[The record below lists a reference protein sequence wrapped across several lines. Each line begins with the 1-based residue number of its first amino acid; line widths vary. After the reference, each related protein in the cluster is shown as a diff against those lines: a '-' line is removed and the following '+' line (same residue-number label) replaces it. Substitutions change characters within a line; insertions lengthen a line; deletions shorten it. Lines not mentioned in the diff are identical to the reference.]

1 MRHGRL
7 LLQLGCVVVGM
18 FAFGFAMVPL
28 YDVICDITG
37 LNGRSRTTVEK
48 AEVVNNVVDAERSII
63 VEFVTTVNGGADWT
77 FSSEQRRVEVHPGE
91 MSLAYFSAKNLQ
103 DKHVVGQAIPSVA
116 PAAGA
121 KYLRKTECFCFE
133 QQMFEAGEEKRMP
146 VRFVI
151 DPALPDYIDR
161 ITLSYTFFDATKLAS
176 YDATSRAAQ

>member
-37 LNGRSRTTVEK
+37 LNGRSRTTVERS
-48 AEVVNNVVDAERSII
+48 EVVNQVVDAERSVA

-77 FSSEQRRVEVHPGE
+77 FSSEQRSVEVHPGE
-91 MSLAYFSAKNLQ
+91 MALVYFNARNLQ
-103 DKHVVGQAIPSVA
+103 GKGVVGQAVPSVS

-133 QQMFEAGEEKRMP
+133 QQLFEANEEKRMP

-151 DPALPDYIDR
+151 DPAMPAHIDR
-161 ITLSYTFFDATKLAS
+161 ITLSYTFFDATNLAS
-176 YDATSRAAQ
+176 VDVTSRAAQ